1 MPLINCEVELLL
13 TWSKDCVITNSEEE
27 EKSAITETKLST
39 QDYFNN

>member
-1 MPLINCEVELLL
+1 MPLINCEAELLL
-13 TWSKDCVITNSEEE
+13 TRSKDCVITDSEGE